1 MHTIPKRPT
10 REDLKAQVLKEYLA
24 LNEEESKI
32 AVLPAR
38 KLDWNAETILQYLAD
53 DGFDLMLEL
62 QDNEGWELSREVL
75 DELDG
80 YVNSVT
86 RTVIEATREWM
97 KEYDVLSRALPAGTT
112 VKIKGHN
119 IIGTIEGVKDSEYW
133 DLASYEVSHPS
144 LEASHYIVKFEDV
157 EALPQQ

>member
-10 REDLKAQVLKEYLA
+10 REDLKEQVLKEYLA
-24 LNEEESKI
+24 SNEKFSKVQ
-32 AVLPAR
+32 ANNTF
-38 KLDWNAETILQYLAD
+38 DWDADTILQYLAND
-53 DGFDLMLEL
+53 SFDLMLEL
-62 QDNEGWELSREVL
+62 HYNDGWVLSREIL

-112 VKIKGHN
+112 VKIKDHN
-119 IIGTIEGVKDSEYW
+119 IIGTIEGVKDSEIW
-133 DLASYEVSHPS
+133 HLASYEVSHPA
-144 LEASHYIVKFEDV
+144 LNETAHYIVKFEDV

>member
-10 REDLKAQVLKEYLA
+10 REDLKEQVLKRHLS
-24 LNEEESKI
+24 LNEKCSKI
-32 AVLPAR
+32 KGLASNN
-38 KLDWNAETILQYLAD
+38 LDLDADTILQYPSD

-62 QDNEGWELSREVL
+62 HYNDGWVLSREIL

-80 YVNSVT
+80 YAKSLT
-86 RTVIEATREWM
+86 MAVIEATREWM